1 MGVGR
6 QKSGSLE
13 VLFVVCNLLRVR
25 WVAFARV
32 SLGGTLML
40 VTFKKISLMEIG
52 KLVWKSFLFEPDLP
66 ARSLWTLNLC
76 CTVSTCKA

>member
-13 VLFVVCNLLRVR
+13 DQVKGCNLLQVR
-25 WVAFARV
+25 WETFARV
-32 SLGGTLML
+32 SLGGNLIL
-40 VTFKKISLMEIG
+40 FTFKKISLMEIG

-76 CTVSTCKA
+76 CTVRTCKA